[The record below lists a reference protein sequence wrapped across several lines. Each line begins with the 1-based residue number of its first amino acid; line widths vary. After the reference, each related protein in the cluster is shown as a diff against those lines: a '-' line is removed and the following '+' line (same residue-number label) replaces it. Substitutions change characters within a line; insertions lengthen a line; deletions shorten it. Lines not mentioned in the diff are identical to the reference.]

1 MGIERWVSGIMP
13 PDDPCCAA
21 ASAVQGTGGMDAIGL
36 VVRMPSQEALAT
48 AAAIQLACVI
58 ADVLVWH

>member
-1 MGIERWVSGIMP
+1 MIRV
-13 PDDPCCAA
+13 
-21 ASAVQGTGGMDAIGL
+21 VQQRPQYKVLGEMDAIGL